1 MMTLLGILAFPAV
14 ADARPKD
21 RDLSYSASRYDW
33 NDRHRRHYYS
43 VPRSGFTLTFGTGY
57 AGRGYYYGPPGAAY
71 FYQRPGVMFYRN
83 RYSVPN
89 YYWGRGYDR
98 LYSGRSTE
106 VAVQR
111 ALYRM
116 GYYRGPIDGDIGPGT
131 SRAIARFERDRGLP
145 VRGFISRTLL
155 DALGLI

>member
-1 MMTLLGILAFPAV
+1 
-14 ADARPKD
+14 
-21 RDLSYSASRYDW
+21 
-33 NDRHRRHYYS
+33 
-43 VPRSGFTLTFGTGY
+43 
-57 AGRGYYYGPPGAAY
+57 
-71 FYQRPGVMFYRN
+71 MFYRN

-98 LYSGRSTE
+98 PYSGRSTE

-111 ALYRM
+111 ELYRM

-131 SRAIARFERDRGLP
+131 SRAIARFERARGLP